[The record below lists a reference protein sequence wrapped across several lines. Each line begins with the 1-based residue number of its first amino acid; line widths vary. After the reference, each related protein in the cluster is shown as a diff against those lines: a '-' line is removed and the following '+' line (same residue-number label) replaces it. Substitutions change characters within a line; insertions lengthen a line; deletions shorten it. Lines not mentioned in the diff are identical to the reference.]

1 MLRLEDIAQKA
12 GVSRTTVSNVL
23 HGKTKKVS
31 QETADRV
38 RQILIEENYL
48 PAASQE
54 QAAAGTIGFVI
65 GYSYAHGMDSLRD
78 PYVSELLSVIER
90 EASRRGYHVILIAGE
105 DYENVVDIASRW
117 NVEGL
122 IIMGY
127 PEERYRRL
135 CRKLNKKM
143 VLLDTFPQGEYD
155 FQNVGLDDYSG
166 GYQVGTYL
174 KMIGFPGA
182 LFVAETRIET
192 DLMRWQGFKAAME
205 EDGRYCSKSR
215 YIVVSGISRV
225 RLREYASLL
234 PQFREAGALAFS
246 SDYTAIEAMKFFQEQ
261 GLRVPED
268 ISIVGND
275 DSIYASL
282 VTPKL
287 TTVRQDVERKAL
299 TAMDRLMR
307 MIAGEKLTDY
317 CVRIPVK
324 LIVRD
329 SAKPRRQAG

>member
-48 PAASQE
+48 PVRSQDTSVPVG
-54 QAAAGTIGFVI
+54 AIGFVI
-65 GYSYAHGMDSLRD
+65 GYSQAHGMDSLRD

-90 EASRRGYHVILIAGE
+90 EASRRGRHVILIAGE

-122 IIMGY
+122 ILMGY
-127 PEERYRRL
+127 PEDRYRKL
-135 CRKLNKKM
+135 YRKLNKNM
-143 VLLDTFPQGEYD
+143 ILLDTFPKGEYD
-155 FQNVGLDDYSG
+155 FQNVGIDDFSG
-166 GYQVGTYL
+166 GFQVGTYL
-174 KMIGFPGA
+174 KQCGYPGA

-192 DLMRWQGFKAAME
+192 DLTRWQGFKAAME
-205 EDGRYCSKSR
+205 ADGHYCSKSR
-215 YIVVSGISRV
+215 YVVVSGRSST
-225 RLREYASLL
+225 RLREYENLL
-234 PQFREAGALAFS
+234 PTFLEAGALAFS
-246 SDYTAIEAMKFFQEQ
+246 SDYTAIEAMKFFQEH
-261 GLRVPED
+261 GVRVPD
-268 ISIVGND
+268 QISIVGND

-282 VTPKL
+282 VTPLL
-287 TTVRQDVERKAL
+287 TTVRQDVERKAV
-299 TAMDRLMR
+299 TAMDRLER
-307 MIAGEKLTDY
+307 MIAGEKLEEY

-329 SAKPRRQAG
+329 SVKVRKI